1 MVDKSVQKKGKN
13 HFDTRN
19 EEDFDRL
26 TKWKN
31 GENIGKENFSFFG
44 FFSKS
49 LNMRIDKM
57 DSHHHQDNT
66 WRLRQDQ

>member
-1 MVDKSVQKKGKN
+1 VQKKEKN
-13 HFDTRN
+13 HFGTRN

-44 FFSKS
+44 FFFSKS

-57 DSHHHQDNT
+57 DSHHH
-66 WRLRQDQ
+66 